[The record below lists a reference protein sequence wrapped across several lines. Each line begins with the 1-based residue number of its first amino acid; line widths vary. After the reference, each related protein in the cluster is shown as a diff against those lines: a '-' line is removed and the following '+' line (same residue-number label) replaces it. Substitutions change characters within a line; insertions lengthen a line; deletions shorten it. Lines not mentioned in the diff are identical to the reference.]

1 MDAEQLLQHFDR
13 VAEAPGSIA
22 ALRRFILD
30 LAVRGKLVDQ
40 DPNDELASELLKRIQ
55 VEKIRLTEN
64 GKLRKERSNVLVQDD
79 DSKFTLPTNWQWS
92 QLSQIG
98 VISPRNEADSEL
110 MASFISMPLISAEYG
125 IPPKHEIRAW
135 GDIKSGYTHFAE
147 GDVGLAKITPCFEN
161 RKSTIFRNLTGGF
174 GAGTTELHVVRPIL
188 VDANYVLLFLKC
200 PYFVQNGIPRMTGT
214 AGQKRVP
221 SEYFGYSPFPL
232 PPLSEQHRIIAKVDE
247 LMDLCDRLETAQKN
261 RENLR
266 DRLVAASLHQLNQA
280 ADSNEEFFDR
290 ARFYFDNLAKLSVRS
305 EHIKQLRQTILEL
318 AIQGKLIPQD
328 LGDEPSSELLKRIQM
343 KKEGLIKDGILKK
356 EKNISPFSS
365 ESKLF
370 AIPPG
375 WKWANFSE
383 YALNISTGPFG
394 SILHQSDYILNGIP
408 LVNPSHMINGR
419 ITPDK
424 KVTVSQETAN
434 RLDSFRL
441 HKGNIVI
448 ARRGEVGRAAI
459 VSELEDGWLCGT
471 GSFFLEFTEN
481 NCSEYIIIL
490 FKCQFVRK
498 YLAGEAVG
506 ITMVNLNHGILKKM
520 PMAVP
525 PLAEQYR
532 IVAKVN
538 ELIVLCDQLE
548 VQLSNSQNSIYD
560 LLKSLINKTLIKT

>member
-1 MDAEQLLQHFDR
+1 
-13 VAEAPGSIA
+13 
-22 ALRRFILD
+22 
-30 LAVRGKLVDQ
+30 
-40 DPNDELASELLKRIQ
+40 
-55 VEKIRLTEN
+55 
-64 GKLRKERSNVLVQDD
+64 
-79 DSKFTLPTNWQWS
+79 
-92 QLSQIG
+92 
-98 VISPRNEADSEL
+98 
-110 MASFISMPLISAEYG
+110 
-125 IPPKHEIRAW
+125 
-135 GDIKSGYTHFAE
+135 
-147 GDVGLAKITPCFEN
+147 
-161 RKSTIFRNLTGGF
+161 
-174 GAGTTELHVVRPIL
+174 
-188 VDANYVLLFLKC
+188 
-200 PYFVQNGIPRMTGT
+200 
-214 AGQKRVP
+214 
-221 SEYFGYSPFPL
+221 
-232 PPLSEQHRIIAKVDE
+232 
-247 LMDLCDRLETAQKN
+247 MDLCDRIEAAQKN

-266 DRLVAASLHQLNQA
+266 DRLVAASLHQLNQS

-318 AIQGKLIPQD
+318 AVQGKLIPQD

-538 ELIVLCDQLE
+538 ELMVLCDQLE